1 VSRQQLDPATGE
13 RTETVA
19 CPGCQDRAWVEG
31 EARINFGRTYTT
43 MKPCPR
49 CLAGRMVAAGMW
61 LDKLEPRRG
70 YPEAG
75 IKDAFIA
82 WKIGNPEYT
91 SISRDIDDLRDR
103 RRKRKVKVEE
113 EAGA

>member
-1 VSRQQLDPATGE
+1 M
-13 RTETVA
+13 RTETDPETGQQTETHA
-19 CPGCQDRAWVEG
+19 CPECRDHAYVEG
-31 EARINFGRTYTT
+31 DPRVKFGRTYTT

-82 WKIGNPEYT
+82 WKIAHREYT
-91 SISRDIDDLRDR
+91 MIDNDIADLRDR